1 MIFLTAFSVLFP
13 LFAQIS
19 LGWGIRKFGIFGET
33 TIDELN
39 DLVFRVLLPVLLF
52 INIYKSDFS
61 TITNFDFLLFSVIGL
76 VAFFFITMAIVP
88 RFSKDNARRGVL
100 VQGISRSNF
109 IFFGLPMAQS
119 LYGGTSLGLS
129 SILVGV
135 LTPVLNLI
143 SILSLEYFRGGKAD
157 KKQLFKSVVLN
168 PVLIGGMLG
177 VVMLVL
183 HIPLPDILVDF
194 LDSVGKLATPLA
206 LILLG
211 CSVRFSSLGE
221 NRLAL
226 SVAVIFRLIVM
237 PAAGIFFSVLFGFRG
252 LELIL
257 LMALFA
263 SPTSVNSYTMAQQM
277 DGDTDLAV
285 QIVVI
290 TTVFSLFTLFG
301 WISLLM
307 RLGYF

>member
-1 MIFLTAFSVLFP
+1 MVFLTAFSVLFP
-13 LFAQIS
+13 LFAKIG
-19 LGWGIRKFGIFGET
+19 LGWGVRQLGIIGEE

-39 DLVFRVLLPVLLF
+39 NVVFRILLPVLLF
-52 INIYKSDFS
+52 INIYQSDFTS
-61 TITNFDFLLFSVIGL
+61 ITNFDFLLFSVLALMG
-76 VAFFFITMAIVP
+76 FFFITLAIVP
-88 RFSKDNARRGVL
+88 HFSSEDSRRGVM
-100 VQGISRSNF
+100 VQGIARSNF

-119 LYGGTSLGLS
+119 LFGGTSLGLS

-157 KKQLFKSVVLN
+157 KKKLVKSVVGN

-177 VVMLVL
+177 VLMLVF
-183 HIPLPDILVDF
+183 HIPLPQLIVDF
-194 LDSVGKLATPLA
+194 LVSVGDLATPLA
-206 LILLG
+206 LMLLG
-211 CSVRFSSLGE
+211 SSVKMTSMKK
-221 NRLAL
+221 NRRAL
-226 SVAVIFRLIVM
+226 IAGTLSRLIIM
-237 PAAGIFFSVLFGFRG
+237 PAAGIALSVALGFRG

-257 LMALFA
+257 LMSLFA

-277 DGDTDLAV
+277 DGDTELAV
-285 QIVVI
+285 QLVVI
-290 TTVFSLFTLFG
+290 TTVLSLFTLLG